1 MKYDSPRALLER
13 LLPPALAF
21 LRRQVETSSFTA
33 DPEGVRRN
41 AEIVA
46 EGFRELGFTPELCPA
61 EDPRY
66 GPHLFLNR
74 PGTGGAS
81 LLLVTHLDTVFS
93 REEEERNAFRWMVD
107 GDRIFGPGVIDNKG
121 GTAMI
126 WLVLAALRE
135 IDPRLFEATHWIIG
149 ANALEEVLTEDFPS
163 RCAER
168 IPARCRAALVFEASV
183 GLEPGLA
190 LVQCRKGSANFRV
203 SASGRGAHAGSRHQD
218 GANAIVEL
226 AGVVGRIAALTD
238 PSRGLTANVGS
249 ISGGGPSNRVPHAAE
264 CFVNIR
270 AFAEPVLQDA
280 IDAMFRLENAPPT
293 VRAVSDGF
301 PCTVRV
307 ELLGRNP
314 AWPPN
319 PQTETLIAHWSEAA
333 GKAGIALRAEP
344 RGGLS
349 DGNFLSRFLPVLDG
363 LGPWGGNGHA
373 SERSADG
380 SKLPEFVFVPSF
392 LEMAE
397 VNVGAIRNLLGS

>member
-1 MKYDSPRALLER
+1 MNRSPRALLEL
-13 LLPPALAF
+13 LLPGAVAF
-21 LRRQVETSSFTA
+21 LRRQVETNSFTA
-33 DPEGVRRN
+33 NPQGVRRN

-46 EGFRELGFTPELCPA
+46 EGFHELGFAAALCPA

-66 GPHLFLNR
+66 GPHLFLDR
-74 PGTGGAS
+74 PGRTES
-81 LLLVTHLDTVFS
+81 SVLLVTHLDTVFS
-93 REEEERNAFRWMVD
+93 PEEEQRNAFRWTED

-126 WLVLAALRE
+126 WLVLSALRE
-135 IDPRLFEATHWIIG
+135 WDPGLFDDTHWIIG
-149 ANALEEVLTEDFPS
+149 ANALEEVLSEDFPA

-168 IPARCRAALVFEASV
+168 IPPQCRAALVFEASV

-218 GANAIVEL
+218 GANAVVEL

-238 PSRGLTANVGS
+238 PARGLTANVGS
-249 ISGGGPSNRVPHAAE
+249 ISGGGPSNRVPHDAE

-270 AFAEPVLQDA
+270 AFAESVLQDA
-280 IDAMFRLENAPPT
+280 IDAMFGLENEPPI
-293 VRAVSDGF
+293 VRAASDGF
-301 PCTVRV
+301 PCEVRV

-319 PQTETLIAHWSEAA
+319 PQTETLAA
-333 GKAGIALRAEP
+333 LWIDAAREAGIALRAEP

-363 LGPWGGNGHA
+363 LGPWGGHGHA

-392 LEMAE
+392 REMAE
-397 VNVGAIRNLLGS
+397 VNVRAIRRLLRS